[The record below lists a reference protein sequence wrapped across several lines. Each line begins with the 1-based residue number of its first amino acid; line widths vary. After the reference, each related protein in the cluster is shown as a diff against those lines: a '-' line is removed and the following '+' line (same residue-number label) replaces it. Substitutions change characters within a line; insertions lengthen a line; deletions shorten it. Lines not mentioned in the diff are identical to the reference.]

1 MVKSLVAVIAAAV
14 CAAVVVGFVPPP
26 VPAVAAA
33 QSSDRSAG
41 DSSRPAVAAGI
52 VEVSSAGCT
61 KAWPHYEQSCLHD
74 SRSQNGEARVVRVI
88 ATGTPT
94 SVSTLQGQR

>member
-41 DSSRPAVAAGI
+41 DSGRPAVAAI

-61 KAWPHYEQSCLHD
+61 KAWPHYELSCLHD